1 MTLSS
6 GIVAAGTYRH
16 RISILA
22 RTPDAED
29 ALGQSGPSA
38 WQPLLTGISAMVEDL
53 SGRGLL
59 AAQQVHG
66 EVTSRIFLRYR
77 AALAPG
83 IRVVFGADV
92 YTVLAVLRMDAVN
105 VELALLCSKGTV
117 DPGT

>member
-22 RTPDAED
+22 RTPGAED

-38 WQPLLTGISAMVEDL
+38 WKPLLTGISAMVEDL
-53 SGRGLL
+53 SGRELL

>member
-16 RISILA
+16 RVSILA
-22 RTPDAED
+22 KTTATD
-29 ALGQSGPSA
+29 ALGQVTNAS
-38 WQPLLTGISAMVEDL
+38 WTPLLSNISALIEDL
-53 SGRGLL
+53 SGRELL
-59 AAQQVHG
+59 AAQEVHG

-83 IRVVFGADV
+83 MRVMFGADI

-105 VELALLCSKGTV
+105 VELALLCSKGAV